1 MTGQWFH
8 YRDVPPDRTVLEH
21 IRAHSDWDQAT
32 ARLRG
37 RFEPN
42 LGVAIPVPVDDLR
55 REIARAYGDLGWY
68 RWRSTPGGSYSGLA
82 VTHNPERGA
91 GERYNGLLG
100 HERYRDLAT
109 EDYFAV
115 DRQIDAAYRVRG
127 DYLDTLGFRR
137 LNDFSPYPALSTLLG
152 GFRRPISR
160 SRIASLFCVSQV
172 SPPDVGWHVD
182 EPPTTLLRINICI
195 ESDADYALEYQD
207 GPAIPIA
214 AGECL
219 VVNTDVQHRV
229 AVRHPSIS
237 TRSHL
242 VIGVLPWLDYDA
254 DQDAWRL
261 NDFYGRIH
269 PYDMVR
275 EGLIHAG
282 L

>member
-8 YRDVPPDRTVLEH
+8 YRDVSPDMTVLEH

-32 ARLRG
+32 ARFGG
-37 RFEPN
+37 RFEPG
-42 LGVAIPVPVDDLR
+42 LGLEIPVPIDALR
-55 REIARAYGDLGWY
+55 REIARAYHDLGWY

-82 VTHNPERGA
+82 VTHNPARDADERF
-91 GERYNGLLG
+91 NGLLG

-109 EDYFAV
+109 ADYFAV
-115 DRQIDAAYRVRG
+115 DRQMDAAYQVRD

-137 LNDFSPYPALSTLLG
+137 LNDFSPYPALAALLG

-160 SRIASLFCVSQV
+160 SRIASLFGVSQI

-195 ESDADYALEYQD
+195 ESDADYALEYQG
-207 GPAIPIA
+207 GPAIPMA
-214 AGECL
+214 PGDCL
-219 VVNTDVQHRV
+219 VVNTDVEHRV

-254 DQDAWRL
+254 DRDAWRL